1 MLRTTYLNLK
11 KPEGSDPVNVQ
22 DFNDNADTIDTE
34 VNARVKSSGGDIANT
49 KVSAYTASTASYP
62 VPAAGETPKVF
73 MGKIKKF
80 FEDIRNATTG
90 ACFIGQIIN
99 NCVTDNAKLPLSAAQ
114 GKELM
119 DLYTVLNSNLGDC
132 YKLKNKRLVPS
143 GADLNNYRT
152 PGTYLINS
160 ADLSTILNKPTGWTA
175 TGGIILVEDWVDPK
189 VVTMTVK
196 TYNGSVFWRNYLSG
210 TWTEWVS
217 GTVTTDLSTV
227 NPSSL
232 ILQSRS
238 TGYPKPTFFA
248 DSAGALFMRCYL
260 NATDYYELSLNSVG
274 AYVNKCIGGKIVF
287 TNKFVTF

>member
-1 MLRTTYLNLK
+1 MRY
-11 KPEGSDPVNVQ
+11 
-22 DFNDNADTIDTE
+22 
-34 VNARVKSSGGDIANT
+34 
-49 KVSAYTASTASYP
+49 
-62 VPAAGETPKVF
+62 
-73 MGKIKKF
+73 
-80 FEDIRNATTG
+80 
-90 ACFIGQIIN
+90 
-99 NCVTDNAKLPLSAAQ
+99 
-114 GKELM
+114 
-119 DLYTVLNSNLGDC
+119 SNLGDC

>member
-49 KVSAYTASTASYP
+49 KVSAFTASTASYP

-80 FEDIRNATTG
+80 FEDFKSFKDSIVTKTMILN
-90 ACFIGQIIN
+90 QILN
-99 NCVTDNAKLPLSAAQ
+99 DSTKAASAA
-114 GKELM
+114 
-119 DLYTVLNSNLGDC
+119 TVYSVNEKVDSAISDLGDC

>member
-1 MLRTTYLNLK
+1 MTISGFVAYVKQAWKN
-11 KPEGSDPVNVQ
+11 KP
-22 DFNDNADTIDTE
+22 DT
-34 VNARVKSSGGDIANT
+34 
-49 KVSAYTASTASYP
+49 ST
-62 VPAAGETPKVF
+62 
-73 MGKIKKF
+73 
-80 FEDIRNATTG
+80 
-90 ACFIGQIIN
+90 
-99 NCVTDNAKLPLSAAQ
+99 PLSAARLTHLEDGIKGNSDAIEKIAAAVVSQ
-114 GKELM
+114 IVNDPNKIASM
-119 DLYTVLNSNLGDC
+119 AALYNVNQAVTQLNSDLGDC

-175 TGGIILVEDWVDPK
+175 TGGTILVEDWVDPK
-189 VVTMTVK
+189 VVTMTIK

-238 TGYPKPTFFA
+238 AGYPKPTFFA

-260 NATDYYELSLNSVG
+260 NTTDYYELSLNSVG

>member
-1 MLRTTYLNLK
+1 MATNTTNYNFK
-11 KPEGSDPVNVQ
+11 KPDESDFYSVQ
-22 DFNDNADTIDTE
+22 DQNNNWDKADATLKDLDTP
-34 VNARVKSSGGDIANT
+34 T
-49 KVSAYTASTASYP
+49 
-62 VPAAGETPKVF
+62 
-73 MGKIKKF
+73 
-80 FEDIRNATTG
+80 FEDYSGSTTVPDAATAIGNIKSKGKLSTTISNIKAAFKG
-90 ACFIGQIIN
+90 VCLIGQIVN
-99 NCVTDNAKLPLSAAQ
+99 NCVTNNSKLPLSAAQ